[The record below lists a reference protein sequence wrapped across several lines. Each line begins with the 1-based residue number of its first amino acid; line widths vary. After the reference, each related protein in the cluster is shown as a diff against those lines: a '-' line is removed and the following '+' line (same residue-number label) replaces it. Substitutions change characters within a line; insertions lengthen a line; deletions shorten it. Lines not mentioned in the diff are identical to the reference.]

1 MNTATAIRV
10 NLHCHSTFSDGDLAP
25 EGLAEKLAG
34 AGVQF
39 AALTDHDTT
48 AGLARFKA
56 ALSRFSIG
64 YVSGVELTAQHSG
77 YGEIHVLAYGIDA
90 EHPEFQERLHRLRAQ
105 ASRGSWPPL
114 SSDGQR
120 QAGSAPMAKP
130 LPLLEAINLVHQS
143 GGLAFL
149 SHPFTPDRDV
159 QQVERLLKED
169 QAAGLDGIEAFYSP
183 YPREV
188 QQRLVRLAERF
199 GLLVIGGS
207 DFHGPDQP
215 DTPIGGSD
223 IPTTQWDAF
232 RHALLKAHRSIKVPA
247 PAKARRLLIP
257 HGPAAGWKKFLVRIV
272 LPTLVAI
279 FLFFGMIFGVII
291 PSFEQKLM
299 DRKRETIRDL
309 TGFVCRTLA
318 DYDRETGGNGITR
331 AAAQAKAAAW
341 ITKLRYGPEG
351 KDYFWISDL
360 QAKMV
365 AHPYRSDLDGQ
376 DLSHFVDQR
385 GHRIFVEFARIA
397 REKGGGYVEYI
408 WQWKDDPRRLVPK
421 QSYVSLFA
429 PWGWVIGTGLYIEDV
444 QAEIHR
450 LMKDMLQLMLV
461 IILSLVGLLFVIVR
475 ESLRIERERH
485 RMEDVLRHSHETYR
499 TLAEA
504 ATEGIILALNGRCAV
519 VNPMILFM
527 LGYTEE
533 EMMLMDLI
541 DLLPDAAIRDDPGL
555 AWMRSLQCSE
565 FSLGHPCETR
575 LKRKDGSLVDVW
587 LSASPLTFAGKEG
600 FIVIIRSESVND

>member
-1 MNTATAIRV
+1 MNTTTTIRV

-39 AALTDHDTT
+39 AALTDHNTT
-48 AGLARFKA
+48 AGLSRFKA

-64 YVSGVELTAQHSG
+64 YLSGVELTVQHPG

-90 EHPEFQERLHRLRAQ
+90 ENPQFQERLYSLRAET
-105 ASRGSWPPL
+105 SRGSWPPL
-114 SSDGQR
+114 SDGQR
-120 QAGSAPMAKP
+120 RPASAPMAKP
-130 LPLLEAINLVHQS
+130 ISLPEVINLVHRS
-143 GGLAFL
+143 GGLTFL
-149 SHPFTPDRDV
+149 SHPFTPNRKE
-159 QQVERLLKED
+159 QEVEHMLKEF

-183 YPREV
+183 YPHEV
-188 QQRLVRLAERF
+188 QQRLVRLAERS
-199 GLLVIGGS
+199 GLLVVGGS

-215 DTPIGGSD
+215 DAPIGSSNL
-223 IPTTQWDAF
+223 PTTHWDAF
-232 RHALLKAHRSIKVPA
+232 RRALLNAHRSIKVPP
-247 PAKARRLLIP
+247 PAKARRLNIP
-257 HGPAAGWKKFLVRIV
+257 LSPDAGWKKFLIRIV
-272 LPTLVAI
+272 LPTLAAI
-279 FLFFGMIFGVII
+279 LLFFGLIFVVVI
-291 PSFEQKLM
+291 PSFEEKLM

-309 TGFVCRTLA
+309 TDFVCRTLA
-318 DYDRETGGNGITR
+318 DFDREAGGDGIAR
-331 AAAQAKAAAW
+331 AVVQEKAAAW
-341 ITKLRYGPEG
+341 IAKLRYGPEG

-365 AHPYRSDLDGQ
+365 AHPYRGDLNGK

-444 QAEIHR
+444 RAEIHR
-450 LMKDMLQLMLV
+450 LMKDMLQLTFV
-461 IILSLVGLLFVIVR
+461 IVMSLAGLLLLIVR
-475 ESLRIERERH
+475 ESLRIERERR
-485 RMEDVLRHSHETYR
+485 RMEDALRHSHETYR
-499 TLAEA
+499 TMAEA
-504 ATEGIILALNGRCAV
+504 ATEGIIFALNGRCAM
-519 VNPMILFM
+519 VNPMIRFM

-533 EMMLMDLI
+533 EMMLMDLV
-541 DLLPDAAIRDDPGL
+541 DLLPDATGRDDPGL
-555 AWMRSLQCSE
+555 VWLRCLQCGELPLSQ
-565 FSLGHPCETR
+565 LCETS

-600 FIVIIRSESVND
+600 FIVIARSASVNG